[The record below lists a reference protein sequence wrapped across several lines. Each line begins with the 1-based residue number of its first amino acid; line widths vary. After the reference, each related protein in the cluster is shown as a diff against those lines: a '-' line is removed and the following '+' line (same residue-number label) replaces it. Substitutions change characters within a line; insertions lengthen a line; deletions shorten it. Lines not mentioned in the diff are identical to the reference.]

1 MIKPR
6 FGNRSSLSIQL
17 LGRPRISSSEGPV
30 YEFRSRKSWA
40 LLAYLI
46 LNDRAPTRSQLASL
60 LYGDADDPGRA
71 LRWNLTELRHAL
83 GERGSVDGDPVD
95 LQLSDQVIVD
105 ADVVIRG
112 SWMDAVRLP
121 GLGAALLEGFSI
133 RGAAAFDTWLLSQQ
147 RHLAAA
153 AEAILHEAA
162 LGSMSRSDLD
172 AAIDYAA
179 RAVAMSPLDENH
191 QALLIRLYRLA
202 GDDAAAQRQFDLT
215 TEAFQQELGVA
226 PGPDLEMA
234 LRQQALVQNEVDT
247 ETIEAIME
255 AGSAA
260 VGAGAFDA
268 GIRSFGTAAGL
279 ADGAGLAPLRISARV
294 SLAEV
299 LIHSLRGFDEEG
311 LARLYEADEIAQ
323 EHHLG
328 DAMAQTRAELGYVD
342 FLRAR
347 YDRAER
353 WLREALRYGAGSL
366 SVKAKAT
373 TYLGSVESDRANYA
387 QAAGLLRAAVELAQ
401 AASEPRRQAYAL
413 AMLGRIDLLRGE
425 LIAAASDLEA
435 SIKLAEHDHWL
446 AFLPWPQ
453 ALLGETWLT
462 GGDRSGAARLLR
474 QAFARACQLKD
485 PCWEGI
491 SARALALVADAQGA
505 TDEAFQQA
513 EDARVRSNRLPD
525 PYVWLDGYILDA
537 LCELGRRH
545 GHPETG
551 SWVETL
557 RNLASRTGMR
567 ELTVRSMLHG
577 AALGNQSDAAAAR
590 LAAADIDN
598 PRLAALVAASD
609 AFVAD

>member
-1 MIKPR
+1 MIMA
-6 FGNRSSLSIQL
+6 GVANHSSLSIQL
-17 LGRPRISSSEGPV
+17 LGRPRISRSDGPV

-46 LNDRAPTRSQLASL
+46 LSERAPSRSQLASL

-71 LRWNLTELRHAL
+71 LRWNLTEIRHAV
-83 GERGSVDGDPVD
+83 GEHGSVDGDPVD
-95 LQLSDQVIVD
+95 LQLSDQVTIDV
-105 ADVVIRG
+105 DVVIRG
-112 SWMDAVRLP
+112 TWMDAVGLP
-121 GLGAALLEGFSI
+121 GLGGALLEGFSI

-162 LGSMSRSDLD
+162 LGSMSRSNLD
-172 AAIDYAA
+172 TAISYAA
-179 RAVAMSPLDENH
+179 RAVAICPLDENH

-215 TEAFQQELGVA
+215 TEAFQRELGVA
-226 PGPDLEMA
+226 PGPELDMA
-234 LRQQALVQNEVDT
+234 LRQEATVHNEADT
-247 ETIEAIME
+247 ATIEAIME

-268 GIRSFGTAAGL
+268 AIRSFGTAAGL
-279 ADGAGLAPLRISARV
+279 ADRAGMAPLSISARM

-299 LIHSLRGFDEEG
+299 LIHSLRNFDEEG

-323 EHHLG
+323 EHDLS
-328 DAMAQTRAELGYVD
+328 DAMAHIRAELGYVD

-353 WLREALRYGAGSL
+353 WLGEALRSGAGSL
-366 SVKAKAT
+366 SAQAKAT
-373 TYLGSVESDRANYA
+373 TYLGSVESDRANYP
-387 QAAGLLRAAVELAQ
+387 QASGLLTEAVELAE
-401 AASEPRRQAYAL
+401 AAGEPRRCAYAL
-413 AMLGRIDLLRGE
+413 AMLGRIDLVRGQ
-425 LIAAASDLEA
+425 LDAAASHLEA
-435 SIKLAEHDHWL
+435 SISLAEHDHWL

-453 ALLGETWLT
+453 ALLGEAWRT
-462 GGDRSGAARLLR
+462 GGDQSGAARLLQ

-491 SARALALVADAQGA
+491 SARALALVADAGGA
-505 TDEAFQQA
+505 TGQAFQFA
-513 EDARVRSNRLPD
+513 EDARARSNRVAD

-537 LCELGRRH
+537 LCDLGSRH
-545 GHPETG
+545 GHPQTG
-551 SWVETL
+551 SWIETL
-557 RNLASRTGMR
+557 RDLASRTGMR

-577 AALGNQSDAAAAR
+577 AALGNQADGPAAK
-590 LAAADIDN
+590 LLAADIDN
-598 PRLAALVAASD
+598 PRLTALVVASD
-609 AFVAD
+609 PFIAN